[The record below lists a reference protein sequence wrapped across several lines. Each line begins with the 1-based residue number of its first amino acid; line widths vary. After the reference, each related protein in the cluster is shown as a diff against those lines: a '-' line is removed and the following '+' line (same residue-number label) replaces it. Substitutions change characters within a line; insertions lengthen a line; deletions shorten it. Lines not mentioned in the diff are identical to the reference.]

1 MPASIERCI
10 NCFRETIEVPC
21 QYCGWMPGHPTK
33 PPYIPVGTV
42 LNDCYRIGRVLGH
55 GGFGIT
61 YLAWDTHLDLPIAIK
76 EYFPRI
82 LATRVGDT
90 LSLSVYPG
98 EKRTWFEDS
107 LHSFQEEARI
117 LARFQRHPAIVGV
130 YSFFR
135 ANNTCYMVMEYIAGI
150 TLKSYLRHHK
160 EVLSYRSS
168 YKVMSPIMDA
178 LQSVHAVGL
187 LHRDVSPHNI
197 YITQQKQVK
206 LLDFGAARFFA
217 EEHNEDLS
225 VILKPGYA
233 PPEQYQAQGN
243 QGPWTDV
250 YGLAATF
257 YHCLTGGPPPDAI
270 ERTQVETLV
279 MPSSQD
285 VEIPPT
291 AEYALL
297 KGLALDI
304 ADRFQDIESFRQ
316 ALPRPE
322 HVEAQSE
329 LFQPSPGFSN
339 QNFNLRPPST
349 TVKLKTNFI
358 STWVIRIILII
369 AVPAIL
375 ILTFF
380 S

>member
-21 QYCGWMPGHPTK
+21 PHCGWVPGHPTR

-76 EYFPRI
+76 EYFPRT
-82 LATRVGDT
+82 LATRVGDNLT
-90 LSLSVYPG
+90 LSIYPG
-98 EKRTWFEDS
+98 QKRLWFEDS

-117 LARFQRHPAIVGV
+117 LAKFQRHPAIVGV

-135 ANNTCYMVMEYIAGI
+135 ANGTCYMVMEYIAGI
-150 TLKSYLRHHK
+150 TLKTYLKHK

-168 YKVMSPIMDA
+168 HKVMAPIMEA
-178 LQSVHAVGL
+178 LEAVHAVGL

-197 YITQQKQVK
+197 YITQKKQVK
-206 LLDFGAARFFA
+206 LLDFGAARFIT
-217 EEHNEDLS
+217 EERNQDLS

-243 QGPWTDV
+243 QGTWTDV

-257 YHCLTGGPPPDAI
+257 YNCLTGNPPPDAV
-270 ERTQVETLV
+270 ERTKQDTLILPSTLGVEL
-279 MPSSQD
+279 
-285 VEIPPT
+285 PPT

-304 ADRFQDIESFRQ
+304 EDRFQDIENFRQ

-322 HVEAQSE
+322 HVDNQSE
-329 LFQPSPGFSN
+329 MIPQPLVFLNPGP
-339 QNFNLRPPST
+339 NLYSQSIKIVKP
-349 TVKLKTNFI
+349 KLKSNILLI
-358 STWVIRIILII
+358 SIILTITTI
-369 AVPAIL
+369 FIWWFAY
-375 ILTFF
+375 
-380 S
+380 

>member
-1 MPASIERCI
+1 MPASVERCI

-21 QYCGWMPGHPTK
+21 PHCGWVPGHPTR

-42 LNDCYRIGRVLGH
+42 LNDCYHIGRVLGH

-82 LATRVGDT
+82 LSTRVGDT

-98 EKRTWFEDS
+98 QKRVWFEDS
-107 LHSFQEEARI
+107 LHRFQEEAKI
-117 LARFQRHPAIVGV
+117 LAKFQRHPAIVGV

-135 ANNTCYMVMEYIAGI
+135 ANGTCYMVMEYVAGV
-150 TLKSYLRHHK
+150 TLKAYLKHK
-160 EVLSYRSS
+160 GLLSYRST
-168 YKVMSPIMDA
+168 YKVMMPIMDA
-178 LQSVHAVGL
+178 LQAVHGVGL

-197 YITQQKQVK
+197 YITQKKQIK
-206 LLDFGAARFFA
+206 LLDFGAARLIT
-217 EEHNEDLS
+217 EEHNQDLS

-233 PPEQYQAQGN
+233 PPEQYQADGN

-257 YHCLTGGPPPDAI
+257 YHCLIGGPPPDAY
-270 ERTQVETLV
+270 ERTQQDTLILPSLQGVEL
-279 MPSSQD
+279 PAA
-285 VEIPPT
+285 

-297 KGLALDI
+297 TGLALDI
-304 ADRFQDIESFRQ
+304 NNRFQNIENFRQ

-322 HVEAQSE
+322 HGDTQSE
-329 LFQPSPGFSN
+329 FFIASTSFANTTNYRHPIPKPVKNELNIKPIFIAFSLFITAF
-339 QNFNLRPPST
+339 LIWW
-349 TVKLKTNFI
+349 FI
-358 STWVIRIILII
+358 
-369 AVPAIL
+369 
-375 ILTFF
+375 F
-380 S
+380 